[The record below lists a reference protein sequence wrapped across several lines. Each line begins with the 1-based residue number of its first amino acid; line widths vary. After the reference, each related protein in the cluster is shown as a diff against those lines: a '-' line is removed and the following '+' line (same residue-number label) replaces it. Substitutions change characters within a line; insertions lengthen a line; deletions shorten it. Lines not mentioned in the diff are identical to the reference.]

1 MPRLR
6 VGILDLVTKSPNPS
20 IYGRVMNAN
29 LASIMPQA
37 VGVWCR
43 QAGHDVRFV
52 CYTGLENLLEELPA
66 DLDLLFIGAF
76 TQSAQLAYALSNL
89 FRSRGAVTVLG
100 GPHARCYPEDAV
112 KYFDYVVGFTDKQ
125 VIKDVL
131 DDCAQHR
138 PIGRHLSAA
147 TQPAELPTLEERWE
161 FVGATLEKA
170 PTIKIVP
177 MLGSLGCPYT
187 CSFCID
193 STVDYQPLGFQQ
205 LRDDLAFVRTK
216 FKNPIIGWHDPN
228 FGVRFDDYM
237 EAIEAVV
244 PQGGMRHIAESSL
257 SLLSEPHLKRL
268 RQNGFQAIL
277 PGIESWYDLGNKS
290 KTRNT
295 GMDKVRQVSDH
306 VNMILRYIPYIQT
319 NFVMGMDGD
328 SGTEPF
334 ELTKK
339 FLDLSP
345 GAFPAYSLLSAFGR
359 AAPMNL
365 DYQRAGRVLP
375 FPFHFLNNNHAMN
388 VKPLHYTWPEFYD
401 GLVDVSRY
409 SFSWRA
415 IARQDSGDT
424 HLDSEVDERDSRG
437 LVRGLRTHR
446 LSHPNAQAA
455 RHRQECAGL
464 HGRGVDR
471 ATGFLPEPDQVRARL
486 TVPVAAGRCPD
497 ARSQR
502 LPPQF
507 RRRSPSSES
516 PAPPPGTRR
525 ARSDGGSAS
534 QLSDESIGQSH
545 FAAGRFAA
553 RSVPPEHHS
562 RTINVE
568 RSPAEAS
575 AVSSSLQVEEL
586 RVEPAKLE
594 QLLVAPFLE
603 QSAVLEDQDPV
614 RHPHRAEAVAD
625 EDRHTPHGELREAL
639 KHLVF
644 RPRIQRRRW
653 FIEDE

>member
-66 DLDLLFIGAF
+66 DLDILFIGAF

-237 EAIEAVV
+237 EAIESVV

-295 GMDKVRQVSDH
+295 GIEKVRQVSDH

-415 IARQDSGDT
+415 IAR
-424 HLDSEVDERDSRG
+424 RI
-437 LVRGLRTHR
+437 
-446 LSHPNAQAA
+446 P
-455 RHRQECAGL
+455 
-464 HGRGVDR
+464 
-471 ATGFLPEPDQVRARL
+471 ATPTWIPKWM
-486 TVPVAAGRCPD
+486 
-497 ARSQR
+497 
-502 LPPQF
+502 
-507 RRRSPSSES
+507 
-516 PAPPPGTRR
+516 
-525 ARSDGGSAS
+525 
-534 QLSDESIGQSH
+534 
-545 FAAGRFAA
+545 
-553 RSVPPEHHS
+553 
-562 RTINVE
+562 NVI
-568 RSPAEAS
+568 R
-575 AVSSSLQVEEL
+575 AVSSEGFGRIAYHTQMRKLLDTDKSVRAFMEGESTELPDFYLNRIKSELGSLYQWLPEGALMHDPNAFLHSSGGGAPVQKVRL
-586 RVEPAKLE
+586 RRQERAE
-594 QLLVAPFLE
+594 QGQTVAPP
-603 QSAVLEDQDPV
+603 AN
-614 RHPHRAEAVAD
+614 
-625 EDRHTPHGELREAL
+625 
-639 KHLVF
+639 
-644 RPRIQRRRW
+644 
-653 FIEDE
+653 